1 MFKATVMP
9 FSYNLNTYS
18 RNTLEQ
24 WLSVLYHD
32 LYLSEEFQNFFEQEK
47 MVLHDELNPF
57 PGYLKLASSD
67 FFNPEKDFFYTQP
80 GELMQALSCGMDT
93 RKIMATAYGFKSK
106 GSSDN
111 IFSPVYFY
119 DEDRHLLTATGQQD
133 FHASMASGTARS
145 LKIYQSDGIVVCNLN
160 AAQLNNGTVYEA
172 LLASDTEK
180 LPVVF
185 YIHGYDESH
194 SPINPDLFGR
204 LKNTYLSFCDNT
216 NLFDTVN
223 AARKATHLC
232 RDERLPV
239 IVVAKG
245 ELSPEQIF
253 ESYTALLVQSGKY
266 DKGQIHTF
274 GNGVF
279 EEIKKAMSL
288 VKSFEV
294 TAPADLIRQTAKIV
308 SAKEKKAEESTQSLT
323 LLGAMREAFSQKLSG
338 YRHSFMLTPTQSDDD
353 ELISFLK
360 SKSASQ
366 VLELPFNPGFLISS
380 GAGMGIYKKSLRT
393 IIRLPGSGT
402 ALTESINH
410 LTELA
415 FLSWKSKS
423 PLNMLVSMPVNGY
436 DGSGPFRSHKP
447 ETMLLSI
454 PGINVLY
461 PSFADD
467 AAGLLRTA
475 FKSPGITV
483 MLESTALHN
492 DKLSITAIHPEHEVM
507 IGKSRLLRQGQ
518 DITFVTWGNATHL
531 AMKAAEKLLTEY
543 NQQAEVVDLR
553 SLLPLDKAGIL
564 RSIRKTHRALVV
576 SESYLFAGTAAD
588 IAAMAGRE
596 AFTSLVAPITRVG
609 TQFTPV
615 PYQKEAESMALPS
628 VNRIMDEALEILEY

>member
-1 MFKATVMP
+1 MP

-24 WLSVLYHD
+24 WLSVLYRD
-32 LYLSEEFQNFFEQEK
+32 LYLSEEFHSFFEQEK
-47 MVLHDELNPF
+47 VVLHDELNPF
-57 PGYLKLASSD
+57 PGYLKLASGD
-67 FFNPEKDFFYTQP
+67 FFNPDKDFFYTQA
-80 GELMQALSCGMDT
+80 GELMQALSCGTDT
-93 RKIMATAYGFKSK
+93 RKILATAYGFKSK

-111 IFSPVYFY
+111 IFSPVHFY
-119 DEDRHLLTATGQQD
+119 DEERHLLPATGQHD
-133 FHASMASGTARS
+133 FHASMAAGTSRS
-145 LKIYQSDGIVVCNLN
+145 LKIYQSEGIVMCNLN
-160 AAQLNNGTVYEA
+160 APQLNSGTVYEA
-172 LLASDTEK
+172 LLAADTEK

-185 YIHGYDESH
+185 YVHGHHQDH

-204 LKNTYLSFCDNT
+204 LKNTYLSYCDNT
-216 NLFDTVN
+216 NLFDAVN

-245 ELSPEQIF
+245 ELPPEQIF
-253 ESYTALLVQSGKY
+253 DSYTDLLVQSGKY
-266 DKGQIHTF
+266 DKAQIHSF
-274 GNGVF
+274 GDGVL
-279 EEIKKAMSL
+279 EEIKKAMNL
-288 VKSFEV
+288 VRAFEV
-294 TAPADLIRQTAKIV
+294 TAPADLIRQTVKMV
-308 SAKEKKAEESTQSLT
+308 DAKEKKAEENTPTIT
-323 LLGAMREAFSQKLSG
+323 LLGAMREAFSQQLSG
-338 YRHSFMLTPTQSDDD
+338 YRHSFLLTPTQSDDD
-353 ELISFLK
+353 EVVGYLK
-360 SKSASQ
+360 SNNASQ
-366 VLELPFNPGFLISS
+366 VLERPFNPGFLISS
-380 GAGMGIYKKSLRT
+380 AAGMSIYKKSLRT
-393 IIRLPGSGT
+393 IIRLPESGT
-402 ALTESINH
+402 ALLEAIHH

-415 FLSWKSKS
+415 FQSWKSKS
-423 PLNMLVSMPVNGY
+423 PLNMLVSMPVKGY

-475 FKSPGITV
+475 FRSPGITV

-492 DKLSITAIHPEHEVM
+492 DKLSMAAIHPDHEVM
-507 IGKSRLLRQGQ
+507 MGHARVLREGQ
-518 DITFVTWGNATHL
+518 DITFITWGNATHL
-531 AMKAAEKLLTEY
+531 ALKAAEKLLTEY

-564 RSIRKTHRALVV
+564 RSIRKTRRALVV
-576 SESYLFAGTAAD
+576 SENYLFAGTAAD

-596 AFTSLVAPITRVG
+596 AFTSLVAPVARVG

-615 PYQKEAESMALPS
+615 PYQKEAETMALPS